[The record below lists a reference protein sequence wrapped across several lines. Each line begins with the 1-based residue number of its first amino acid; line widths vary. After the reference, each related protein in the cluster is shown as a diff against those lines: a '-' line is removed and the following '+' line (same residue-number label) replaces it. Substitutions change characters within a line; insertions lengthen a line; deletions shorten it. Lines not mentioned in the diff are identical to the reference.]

1 MFFTVG
7 LYISLSILV
16 IGLIY
21 KVSGWFRRS
30 LIAEDSEV
38 GAGARL
44 SSTLRAAGGAFLGA
58 SLVSM
63 LKAFFLDVLLLRR
76 SFREDLYRWTM
87 HMLIFWGFILLV
99 LMHAFESQISDTLLP
114 DYMSTLNPYLF
125 LRDFFGLMVVAGI
138 VMALYRRLRMPKP
151 RLRTRSMDVAAIVI
165 VCVIILS
172 GFLLKGS
179 KIASQSE
186 FMRMVQDYSH
196 IHYYDEEVEA
206 LKSYWVENYGLISP
220 DLEPPFS
227 EEVLAEGRE
236 LNDLFCVTC
245 HSQSQ
250 WAAISYGTS
259 RLTHPVTARSD
270 GESLVSFF
278 WYLHVVAVFAG
289 LAWIPFGKMFHLV
302 TSPLSLLTSSA
313 RGRKSDPGV
322 AAVRRNMELDA
333 CTQCGACSE
342 RCSVGAAVEFIP
354 NDNILPSEKILALR
368 AVSSG
373 RSLSS
378 REQKALAEGLVVC
391 TNCRRCKDVCPVGID
406 LQDMWTAVRQDMLRN
421 LVEPY
426 SLSQLSLDSI
436 LRDQVRTRK
445 DEPFWIAAGKLVKEH
460 YGEAASR
467 DIVLG
472 KTAKT
477 DQELVRS
484 LENTFRYCF
493 KCKTCTSACPVPD
506 YFENPVDNLG
516 LLPHQI
522 IHATVLG
529 RSDLAA
535 SSRMLW
541 ACLGCY
547 QCQEQCPQGVR
558 VTDVLY
564 AQKQAALSGLK
575 TGDNI

>member
-1 MFFTVG
+1 MFFTIG
-7 LYISLSILV
+7 LYISLTILV
-16 IGLIY
+16 VGLIY
-21 KVSGWFRRS
+21 KVSGWFRHS
-30 LIAEDSEV
+30 LTSADKEL
-38 GAGARL
+38 GTGARL
-44 SSTLRAAGGAFLGA
+44 SSTLRAVGGAVLGA
-58 SLVSM
+58 NLASM
-63 LKAFFLDVLLLRR
+63 IKAFFLDILLLRR
-76 SFREDLYRWTM
+76 SFKEDLYRWGM

-99 LMHAFESQISDTLLP
+99 FMHAFESQISDPLLP

-125 LRDFFGLMVVAGI
+125 LREFFGLMVATGV
-138 VMALYRRLRMPKP
+138 VMALYRRLRMPRP

-196 IHYYDEEVEA
+196 IYYYEEEVEA
-206 LKSYWVENYGLISP
+206 LESYWVQNYGLISP
-220 DLEPPFS
+220 DLEPPFP
-227 EEVLAEGRE
+227 EELLAEGQE

-250 WAAISYGTS
+250 WAAVSYAS
-259 RLTHPVTARSD
+259 SKLTHPVTSRSD

-278 WYLHVVAVFAG
+278 WYLHVLAVFAG

-313 RGRKSDPGV
+313 RGKKTDPEV
-322 AAVRRNMELDA
+322 SAVRRNMELDA

-342 RCSVGAAVEFIP
+342 RCSVGVAVESIP
-354 NDNILPSEKILALR
+354 NNNILPSEKILALR

-373 RSLSS
+373 HSLSS
-378 REQKALAEGLVVC
+378 RDQKALAEGLVVC

-406 LQDMWTAVRQDMLRN
+406 LQDFWTTVREDMLRN

-436 LRDQVRTRK
+436 LRDQLRTHK
-445 DEPFWIAAGKLVKEH
+445 DEPFWIAAGNMVKDY
-460 YGEAASR
+460 YGDAASR
-467 DIVLG
+467 EIVLSK
-472 KTAKT
+472 KTNT
-477 DQELVRS
+477 DQDLVRS

-493 KCKTCTSACPVPD
+493 KCKTCSSACPVPD
-506 YFENPVDNLG
+506 YFENPVDSLG

-522 IHATVLG
+522 IHATILG
-529 RSDLAA
+529 HSDLAA

-575 TGDNI
+575 TGENK